1 MTSTLERQELRVNEL
16 ITTMKEWNHGIL
28 RSIISE
34 EVVARICKIPLTR
47 HETEDQVEW
56 PWHDTGLSIFLVR
69 SAYEKISYLWE
80 VVTSEPLRAWL

>member
-1 MTSTLERQELRVNEL
+1 MTSTLEGQELRVNEL
-16 ITTMKEWNHGIL
+16 ITTTKEWNHGIL

-34 EVVARICKIPLTR
+34 VVVARICKIPLTR

-56 PWHDTGLSIFLVR
+56 GDTGLSIFLVR
-69 SAYEKISYLWE
+69 SACEKISYLWE